1 MGKKFNEQMIC
12 CCNLSRKWWWGS
24 IHVFDSPI
32 KFLNYLDKEG
42 SIDFDTTNI
51 EKVTVAY
58 LCNRVGDD
66 GGEWEGTDS
75 HWAVCNPTDKGA
87 FAVWEINLSDSSN
100 PTPANP
106 LLPDIVS
113 HVCQKCGDFFKV
125 HYTSK
130 VFLCPACIPVPSTPA
145 SIPLPPDELLTDEE
159 SFNLGFKTS
168 YKAESTE
175 LFAYSEGVQ
184 DGAKAQLLKCHQ
196 SEAAEIASLQ
206 ADIEELNI
214 LFRGNSEVYEAR
226 IKELQKYKQPEYE
239 KAILQQAKSESRSQA
254 FRDVGYEMM
263 LHVRAEPSLP
273 PRWVADLITKLKSGQ
288 SPKEV

>member
-130 VFLCPACIPVPSTPA
+130 VFLCPKCST
-145 SIPLPPDELLTDEE
+145 
-159 SFNLGFKTS
+159 
-168 YKAESTE
+168 
-175 LFAYSEGVQ
+175 
-184 DGAKAQLLKCHQ
+184 DG
-196 SEAAEIASLQ
+196 
-206 ADIEELNI
+206 
-214 LFRGNSEVYEAR
+214 
-226 IKELQKYKQPEYE
+226 KQVSDR
-239 KAILQQAKSESRSQA
+239 K
-254 FRDVGYEMM
+254 
-263 LHVRAEPSLP
+263 
-273 PRWVADLITKLKSGQ
+273 
-288 SPKEV
+288 

>member
-87 FAVWEINLSDSSN
+87 FAVWEINLSLQDGVM
-100 PTPANP
+100 PKIT
-106 LLPDIVS
+106 
-113 HVCQKCGDFFKV
+113 
-125 HYTSK
+125 
-130 VFLCPACIPVPSTPA
+130 
-145 SIPLPPDELLTDEE
+145 
-159 SFNLGFKTS
+159 
-168 YKAESTE
+168 
-175 LFAYSEGVQ
+175 SEG
-184 DGAKAQLLKCHQ
+184 KKY
-196 SEAAEIASLQ
+196 SK
-206 ADIEELNI
+206 LNQ
-214 LFRGNSEVYEAR
+214 
-226 IKELQKYKQPEYE
+226 KEK
-239 KAILQQAKSESRSQA
+239 
-254 FRDVGYEMM
+254 
-263 LHVRAEPSLP
+263 
-273 PRWVADLITKLKSGQ
+273 
-288 SPKEV
+288 

>member
-100 PTPANP
+100 PTPASV
-106 LLPDIVS
+106 L
-113 HVCQKCGDFFKV
+113 
-125 HYTSK
+125 
-130 VFLCPACIPVPSTPA
+130 
-145 SIPLPPDELLTDEE
+145 LPPDELLTDEE
-159 SFNLGFKTS
+159 KINITNDVCKKNNTSWDEAWELPKLKTELIAIEC
-168 YKAESTE
+168 YKA
-175 LFAYSEGVQ
+175 V
-184 DGAKAQLLKCHQ
+184 AKAQLLKCQQ
-196 SEAAEIASLQ
+196 SESAEIASLQ

-214 LFRGNSEVYEAR
+214 LSRCNSEVYDTR
-226 IKELQKYKQPEYE
+226 IKELETLNYKQSQMKCNRCPYNNPQES
-239 KAILQQAKSESRSQA
+239 AIRADQPQHYVDANNKRVK
-254 FRDVGYEMM
+254 RG
-263 LHVRAEPSLP
+263 VR
-273 PRWVADLITKLKSGQ
+273 
-288 SPKEV
+288 

>member
-100 PTPANP
+100 PTPSS
-106 LLPDIVS
+106 V
-113 HVCQKCGDFFKV
+113 
-125 HYTSK
+125 
-130 VFLCPACIPVPSTPA
+130 
-145 SIPLPPDELLTDEE
+145 PLPPDELLTDEVE
-159 SFNLGFKTS
+159 RYSRTFTNKYSGKGLTPSEVMELHKSEYWEGIISLILAEVDKAGKEFKLPEFML
-168 YKAESTE
+168 YE
-175 LFAYSEGVQ
+175 LADENIENTFILYGKVCL
-184 DGAKAQLLKCHQ
+184 KAQI
-196 SEAAEIASLQ
+196 EAIKKQL
-206 ADIEELNI
+206 
-214 LFRGNSEVYEAR
+214 RG
-226 IKELQKYKQPEYE
+226 
-239 KAILQQAKSESRSQA
+239 
-254 FRDVGYEMM
+254 
-263 LHVRAEPSLP
+263 
-273 PRWVADLITKLKSGQ
+273 
-288 SPKEV
+288 